1 LSKQFITAIENN
13 DLKSLMLVPKSDL
26 HNHSTRGG
34 NKIYIENWA
43 KTTIPE
49 PDKFN
54 SLDDMQK
61 WYDTYIKPFCQGQ
74 IGFIKRIEA
83 AFKQAVDDG
92 ITLLSMS
99 FGTGDRFNFNGS
111 MKEYIEAIEEVRLRI
126 APSIT
131 FIPEICF
138 MRTNDISYAEK
149 EFDEVLS
156 YNYFKSID
164 LVGDDSASV
173 DNYKNIYKK
182 AKENNM
188 ILKAHVGEFGNAQSI
203 IKAVEVLNLDQV
215 QHGIN
220 AVQSKDVMKE
230 LAERKI
236 QLNICPSSNVLLS
249 RTKDYNTHQIKELF
263 HAGVKVTINSDDM
276 LIFNQSVS
284 DDYLNLFKE
293 GLFSAEELDSIRKQG
308 LSSFNIR

>member
-1 LSKQFITAIENN
+1 
-13 DLKSLMLVPKSDL
+13 
-26 HNHSTRGG
+26 
-34 NKIYIENWA
+34 
-43 KTTIPE
+43 
-49 PDKFN
+49 
-54 SLDDMQK
+54 MQK

-111 MKEYIEAIEEVRLRI
+111 MKEYIKAIEEIRLRI
-126 APSIT
+126 APNIT
-131 FIPEICF
+131 LIPEICF

-173 DNYKNIYKK
+173 DNYKNIYRK

-236 QLNICPSSNVLLS
+236 QLNICPSSNVLLN
-249 RTKDYNTHQIKELF
+249 RTKDYNTHPIKELF
-263 HAGVKVTINSDDM
+263 D
-276 LIFNQSVS
+276 
-284 DDYLNLFKE
+284 
-293 GLFSAEELDSIRKQG
+293 
-308 LSSFNIR
+308 

>member
-1 LSKQFITAIENN
+1 
-13 DLKSLMLVPKSDL
+13 
-26 HNHSTRGG
+26 
-34 NKIYIENWA
+34 
-43 KTTIPE
+43 
-49 PDKFN
+49 
-54 SLDDMQK
+54 
-61 WYDTYIKPFCQGQ
+61 
-74 IGFIKRIEA
+74 
-83 AFKQAVDDG
+83 
-92 ITLLSMS
+92 
-99 FGTGDRFNFNGS
+99 
-111 MKEYIEAIEEVRLRI
+111 
-126 APSIT
+126 
-131 FIPEICF
+131 

-173 DNYKNIYKK
+173 DNYKNIYRK

-236 QLNICPSSNVLLS
+236 QLNICPSSNVLLN
-249 RTKDYNTHQIKELF
+249 RTKDYNTHPIKELF
-263 HAGVKVTINSDDM
+263 D
-276 LIFNQSVS
+276 
-284 DDYLNLFKE
+284 
-293 GLFSAEELDSIRKQG
+293 
-308 LSSFNIR
+308 